1 MHCDCRSPTP
11 GVPRRSIKDRWGLPP
26 LLGSSGDQELL
37 AAGKQAYP
45 LALLLLNKADEGVF
59 DDWDYSSI
67 S

>member
-1 MHCDCRSPTP
+1 
-11 GVPRRSIKDRWGLPP
+11 V
-26 LLGSSGDQELL
+26 GSATTGDLELL
-37 AAGKQAYP
+37 APGKQAYP